1 MLAKDRCTMRR
12 TLALLVILMGLLI
25 VSPLAWAS
33 TYESWTDG
41 FYDAELNNDILALLS
56 LQAVIDGITLTD
68 SPCIEVVAVVLL
80 VDDTG
85 GDLTDPSAR
94 TARAPPA
101 S

>member
-1 MLAKDRCTMRR
+1 MRR
-12 TLALLVILMGLLI
+12 TLALLVILMGLI
-25 VSPLAWAS
+25 VSPLAWVS

-41 FYDAELNNDILALLS
+41 FYDAELNTDILGLLS
-56 LQAVIDGITLTD
+56 LQAVIDDVTVTEG
-68 SPCIEVVAVVLL
+68 PCIEIVAVVLL

-85 GDLTDPSAR
+85 GDLTDPFAR